1 MAKPAPVTAII
12 LGLSIFAF
20 FNLLAPAYAN
30 PCNDNPCPVAISQ
43 PVNVGD
49 NTIFFRDVNTLDN
62 STATVSLD
70 KSTYHIGQ
78 TATLTI
84 NDFNE
89 NLDINAKDTIT
100 AQVSPV
106 GSVLLT
112 ETGDDTGI
120 FKGSFVVSSSPSV
133 SYTPEL
139 NTGRLK
145 LTLDGVTTPG
155 TVEFKDLIINSIN
168 GPNLPL
174 IPIVHPVHINPV
186 GVALGPGGM
195 GVNMSYANA
204 LLGD

>member
-1 MAKPAPVTAII
+1 LVTIII
-12 LGLSIFAF
+12 LGLSVFAL
-20 FNLLAPAYAN
+20 FNLSTPAYAN

-49 NTIFFRDVNTLDN
+49 NTIFFRDINTLDN

-70 KSTYHIGQ
+70 KNTYLIGQ

-89 NLDINAKDTIT
+89 NLDVNAKDTIT

-106 GSVLLT
+106 GPFLLT
-112 ETGDDTGI
+112 ETGEDTGI

-133 SYTPEL
+133 SYTAEL

-155 TVEFKDLIINSIN
+155 RVKFKDLIINSIN
-168 GPNLPL
+168 VANLPL
-174 IPIVHPVHINPV
+174 TLLVHP
-186 GVALGPGGM
+186 
-195 GVNMSYANA
+195 
-204 LLGD
+204 